1 MQEDPQSK
9 EKFGSPQA
17 AALYRAAT
25 AGDLERARQLIAQG
39 ADLNAANAREMT
51 LLETAMRDGNRRAF
65 DSLLDLGAD
74 PAYLGTHRDTPLH
87 YATILRDPSWLKALL
102 ARGASTEV
110 RNSMGDTLLFSALGA
125 DTEPHVQIL
134 LDAGADIH
142 ARNQS
147 RETLLHQAASINRF
161 GDVVRFLE
169 LGVDPT
175 LKDDIGYTFQ
185 HAFFNTPERLLNP
198 QAKAARAEVRAWLRS
213 RNIPLEE
220 RQ

>member
-1 MQEDPQSK
+1 MQEAPQSK

-17 AALYRAAT
+17 AALYRAAA

-39 ADLNAANAREMT
+39 ADMNTANARERT
-51 LLETAMRDGNRRAF
+51 LLKTAMRDGNRRAF
-65 DSLLDLGAD
+65 DNLLDLGAD
-74 PAYLGTHRDTPLH
+74 PAYLGPLRDTALH
-87 YATILRDPSWLKALL
+87 LATILPDPSWLKALL

-110 RNSMGDTLLFSALGA
+110 RNSLGETLLFTALGA
-125 DTEPHVQIL
+125 DTQPHVQIL

-142 ARNQS
+142 ARNTS
-147 RETLLHQAASINRF
+147 GETLLHQAANINRF
-161 GDVVRFLE
+161 GDVVRFIE

-185 HAFFNTPERLLNP
+185 HSFFNTPERLLNP
-198 QAKAARAEVRAWLRS
+198 QAKAARAKVRAWLRS
-213 RNIPLEE
+213 RDIPVEE